1 MSFLHEKP
9 LSTVDDEED
18 IEKSAESLSFD
29 DDSSQSSTMPSGDRV
44 LIWPEDDEQE
54 EAGRQE
60 AGPQIERW
68 LDQVTEATNNKPSG
82 VVHEE
87 RETEE
92 DRSLLQAVEWQLSY
106 LRMQPTRCLKWIEE
120 GASINRKVLGDF
132 RGENCRPDFKLDSN
146 VDTVQFILLND
157 RARIASWAIGSRSVN
172 TSESTRQDAEAR
184 YTEYEKSALEMK
196 AEMFPTLDP
205 DGSLESRPTRSLLI
219 SREFNRGVLE
229 VLTDDGLTAVP
240 DGVWSDVR
248 AHNAVIKDTYDRG
261 GWSEFSPEF
270 QTLFASWSDSMEAL
284 RDAVMTDLP
293 PPPL

>member
-1 MSFLHEKP
+1 
-9 LSTVDDEED
+9 
-18 IEKSAESLSFD
+18 
-29 DDSSQSSTMPSGDRV
+29 MPSGDRV

-240 DGVWSDVR
+240 DGVWNDVR